1 MDSMFKVLDISASGL
16 TAERVRMDIIANNIA
31 NANTTLSVNGE
42 PYKRKSVVLA
52 STTDTSFSMD
62 LQENIKNMG
71 VEVIKNADDT
81 ALPKLKYDPSGFP
94 MNRLY
99 NPSQPGNHMIAVNPQ
114 LMFPGAPPKM
124 DGKMAGYDQTD
135 FPFRQSLILADDGV
149 SDQAILGGQVVFA
162 RGKNKMVLELDFP

>member
-52 STTDTSFSMD
+52 SKTDTSFSMD

-71 VEVIKNADDT
+71 VEVVKIVDD
-81 ALPKLKYDPSGFP
+81 AAPPKLKYDPSDPNADADGFI
-94 MNRLY
+94 RLP
-99 NPSQPGNHMIAVNPQ
+99 NVNVLNEMVDMISATRSYEAN
-114 LMFPGAPPKM
+114 A
-124 DGKMAGYDQTD
+124 T
-135 FPFRQSLILADDGV
+135 
-149 SDQAILGGQVVFA
+149 AIEST
-162 RGKNKMVLELDFP
+162 KSMVKSAFEIIK

>member
-52 STTDTSFSMD
+52 SKTDTSFSMD

-71 VEVIKNADDT
+71 VEVIKIADDT
-81 ALPKLKYDPSGFP
+81 ALPKLKYDPSDPNADADGFI
-94 MNRLY
+94 RLP
-99 NPSQPGNHMIAVNPQ
+99 NVNVLNEMVDMISATRSYEANV
-114 LMFPGAPPKM
+114 
-124 DGKMAGYDQTD
+124 T
-135 FPFRQSLILADDGV
+135 
-149 SDQAILGGQVVFA
+149 AIEST
-162 RGKNKMVLELDFP
+162 KSMVKSTFEIIK